1 MSEIAALLKENEEQ
15 LGTQQTDGS
24 AVLVEET
31 TETPAETTET
41 PQPEAPIQLAESSGS
56 IPDLII
62 ENEQALR
69 RGETSIKAG
78 RALGGDRAAEV
89 LDLSK
94 RSGLDRDLVQR
105 NLDEVRQRQTE
116 TDLEIEDRKVTK
128 SAPGTAAWVSKDEY
142 NAALADGDFGILSEI
157 EDGIVG
163 GAKAIFSE
171 DTLNSIVRQLWYQG
185 RLGLFNILVRSPLE
199 SYEAEDKRNQ
209 ALAEAAEKPDAS
221 LDTKIASFIANNL
234 TVPSPYELMV
244 EGTTTVTRNIEEAF
258 TGRPDQSNVDYARD
272 TANALDKRRK
282 ELQNMAEPGTPA
294 YYIPEIIGG
303 AASQAPTVALRV
315 IGGPVYGTGLA
326 LTELAAR
333 VYGNA
338 YQEGIEDKKLP
349 QNTAALR
356 AAFQAGFEALTEKL
370 PLDKIVEPIVKS
382 GKRQLTKRASNI
394 LAASG
399 LEGFQE
405 GLVTIMNTAYD
416 MGVLGEDVDPKEAF
430 SKVVDSVIIGAGSGG
445 LTSTGTN
452 IVGSVLDRRRATAN
466 RERVVGQLERA
477 RESVLRNRSPE
488 HFEEYFQ
495 TLADQNDSSSISID
509 AAPVVEYL
517 TEQGENPAEFFQ
529 MLGVPEED
537 VRNAFENG
545 TDVSVQAGTFF
556 TMMPDN
562 PYREMILMNTREADN
577 APTMAEAEI
586 RTEQMR
592 ERLDQAYE
600 ELSSED
606 RIEVEDAAKRLRN
619 QFVEDAVAAGRPRS
633 DALNAAAV
641 YEAYFRTTLDAYV
654 NDPNRDENSRPIS
667 EIVNELERDVFNIRT
682 RSVPFAERGQPL
694 ETESE
699 LEQTLRR
706 TGRLKITP
714 AEQTFFDEIFDD
726 QNTLD
731 ELLEVVPSLTVEDG
745 VMSIAENDIDALMN
759 KMLDFQASDGASSL
773 PPRFRATT
781 AYARSFAGRMAF
793 EQTVDPTS
801 ENFRNWFRDS
811 AVVDENGEPLV
822 VYRGEHGE
830 VTGDVTT
837 MLPSITF
844 SNSPEVA
851 SQYAEDPNDSRMEA
865 VAPRVSPAYL
875 SIKQPVINTP
885 GDPYIDLDTLINA
898 IGYEATI
905 DAVRRAGTEQIE
917 DSNAWFENFANE
929 FESFEDVVERAPE
942 RLMQAPSLPIL
953 AFRVLDD
960 PATVEALKAAGY
972 DGAIHGGFGT
982 AVDDVEYRVFDQTQI
997 KSQFNQGTFDPA
1009 DPNIL
1014 NQTVDP
1020 TSENFRNWFRESV
1033 VVDEN
1038 GEPRV
1043 VYHGTN
1049 AVIYSFDPE
1058 MLGSKNWMADSAR
1071 EGFFFAGSP
1080 DTSEYYTGLDTM
1092 QSTGLATFDEEAR
1105 KLLEPF
1111 QPEQDA
1117 IDADRNA
1124 VYAKALEDL
1133 RATERY
1139 QQALATFFDDVE
1151 SIDFNTDEMQAFLRS
1166 IDENVA
1172 QAEYGV
1178 SLFDY
1183 TNQLLEDSDLNE
1195 RQEALNRDS
1204 YAVLQDY
1211 GIEKLGLQPN
1221 IMPVYLSIQNPL
1233 IVDMSDVAK
1242 STEGLTQNIQLAKR
1256 DGHDGVIFKNLQ
1268 DGGPAADDIFVVFDP
1283 TQIKSQFNQGTFD
1296 PDDPRILFQNKYN
1309 PPPQPAVAPQ
1319 NYKLTKAD
1327 RDNVKKLKAS
1337 NPKLSRLASSLTE
1350 EEQSA
1355 LTPAITKHFVENY
1368 EKFPSPAETAA
1379 VALSG
1384 RAKRGWYANSVRAV
1398 ETIFGEDAPRFV
1410 ALLAGT
1416 SPQTSVESNTINTLM
1431 IWKNWIAAGRPQDP
1445 DTILKI
1451 MGDSVQGD
1459 KGEDSVLGAW
1469 INNSVGALMAEDPEA
1484 YVLSGPKVNSF
1495 ALNLRGFLDEV
1506 TNDTWMANF
1515 ANSEQEL
1522 FGKTGNRLPG
1532 KGGGY
1537 LAMNAVARG
1546 AAKKLTTDDDQWRG
1560 AEIQETV
1567 WSWAK
1572 ALLEKANSAG
1582 ETRSALKILTDG
1594 DLTHEMV
1601 NDVPDFEKLFLQSPY
1616 RSVLEEAGYGEQLAQ
1631 VQQSVDTRLASEQP
1645 LTGSVYDGLNE
1656 KTQANLRRAARRLDA
1671 LRARRAFEKQT
1682 AEILVNLSAATG
1694 TIPGLDQL
1702 QKAANDGDASANVA
1716 LQEVARN
1723 SLTYLFDGI
1732 DSAEVEF
1739 TPAGG
1744 LYFGELEPSLGLK
1757 VTFQERDRPKA
1768 LGALAKFAEN
1778 FNQEQVHVRAAPVA
1792 RNRAKI
1798 GKVFD
1803 DGSYNTH
1810 MVRFELASPL
1820 TREEVQDVID
1830 KSGLVGLTITDQY
1843 LEAYHVGDPNDGEG
1857 FNEFEE
1863 SIIRAAASLGDRS
1876 RSVNESVARLWAYG
1890 EGYGATDGYDSIQRQ
1905 LRPAKTE
1912 KANPTAVMIASRV
1925 AGFNV
1930 KGTEPAKETTPEQ
1943 ADLQREIADAFDQL
1957 EMNRLDDPD
1966 VARAYTELAEEVARQ
1981 YDAMPIKV
1989 EVWTGKG
1996 EPYPGKKMSKKMRD
2010 DVLLNNHL
2018 YIYKTELDQFGPP
2031 GQSYEGHSIHV
2042 DSGRVDMNGEPLVF
2056 NDLLRAVHDYYAHT
2070 ITPGT
2075 FGPRGEEAAWK
2086 NHMEMTTSPWARWAL
2101 TTETRGQNSWVNFRA
2116 EAEGKTLA
2124 ERGFSEQK
2132 VGLLPLEFVMTGNGL
2147 VDSSLGQL
2155 PGSEGLNLEMP
2166 PQTPELYSDPKDP
2179 LGSFDPVRR
2188 VINLF
2193 EEADYSTLLHESGH
2207 AFVHILEEIS
2217 DRPDAPQRIKDNYQ
2231 AILDWVGARSAAD
2244 MDVMIKGEPAREK
2257 QERLARAFEAYL
2269 REGKAPSTRLQSA
2282 FDQFKF
2288 WLKQIY
2294 ENLLEL
2300 NVRMDKD
2307 ITRVFDRMLATD
2319 AEIAQIEAVNEFTI
2333 EDSPSILSLL
2343 DADQRVAAQDLQL
2356 QARDRVREMRNIEEE
2371 RHAARLASQEYNEE
2385 RAVVSLETRAE
2396 IEAEQNFRAH
2406 IFLTTGE
2413 FNDRETPEALQGRRI
2428 SRKAMLDAGYTKE
2441 QLEAIPRA
2449 SDNGKSGKAVYSSNE
2464 EDATDPEFLAG
2475 FLGYDSGA
2483 ELMAAMIDLPA
2494 REDEINRRTDAI
2506 MGDRPQYRD
2515 PARDGTLLELSKEF
2529 AYNAEQAKLIDLQL
2543 DALAQKAGMERDS
2556 RAFVQA
2562 VADRM
2567 FREEPVGD
2575 MLSPTKFA
2583 AASRRAARRAEQAAA
2598 REDYQKALLEK
2609 RKEQLNFE
2617 LHRRAIR
2624 AKKEVGSINKRLKFL
2639 KTKKYSP
2646 KEIDPLY
2653 SSEMQMILQFY
2664 EFGDRSKSD
2673 TIDPAAAQRVA
2684 DFITAR
2690 QAEGANLILPGDL
2703 IEVASIDPETQTPRF
2718 RFKKK
2723 FWKEMTLAEL
2733 RALRDMAENL
2743 RKIGADQSSEAKAA
2757 KKKFHEELADNIRSS
2772 TARRTKGR
2780 DPMKPQPHDKL
2791 KKLFNKGSFAALHRK
2806 MESILLQL
2814 DGFKTLGPMYQAVFN
2829 GLSDASDT
2837 KAALVTEVMRRMK
2850 ENFQIYDDDD
2860 RKNFSNDKGRV
2871 AIPSLNNAEWTR
2883 EDRVVLALNW
2893 GNETSREAVLEDQS
2907 KINDYGQ
2914 AWNETTINE
2923 ILATLDNKD
2932 LDFIEATWALIDSF
2946 WEDYTLSSGRV
2957 VQGIKSL
2964 ETETAGFAPPKIDP
2978 DPFFVNGRMMS
2989 GGYYPLM
2996 YDPLSDQRSAKE
3008 SEAELKKRLE
3018 SGGFARAATSHGFTN
3033 ARVGSGG
3040 RAVRRDLSALNRHL
3054 DEVTQD
3060 LSYRKAIQ
3068 QATEVLGSNE
3078 VRAAIEETMGD
3089 PYRAALDDILVY
3101 TATGGVAT
3109 NDLGAIDSFLS
3120 SARINVTIGIMGLN
3134 LRSIL
3139 TQPLG
3144 LLQSIERLGVK
3155 NVANGVAWFW
3165 KRPHHIPQRIKQIH
3179 EMSPYMAERS
3189 NTMTRELD
3197 DLSNQIQNKTNL
3209 KNIKEFGFKP
3219 MVFVDVVSVAYPTWW
3234 GSYSAAMDGRIDNID
3249 AGDEAAAIRFADMQ
3263 VRTTQGSGGAQN
3275 LSKVQQMNEL
3285 MKLMTMF
3292 YGYFNTTYNL
3302 QAEAYQKARADG
3314 SSVPRALLKK
3324 EFIGSTILLQTI
3336 PAILADLLLEKWP
3349 DPEEEDEDPFYAWSK
3364 WTVVSIAKYSSAQ
3377 LVGVRDVV
3385 SAAISG
3391 FDLSITPALAPGQG
3405 FGQLLNML
3413 ARPIQTAG
3421 TDGLEFAMEEAKE
3434 IFVSPR
3440 FYKKLVFTAGTAA
3453 GIPGTNT
3460 IARTGDYLYKF
3471 STDEL
3476 KKPPRNVA
3484 EFAQGVLLTGDR

>member
-1 MSEIAALLKENEEQ
+1 VSDISALLKEHTQEEDPQ
-15 LGTQQTDGS
+15 SAGKAALLAEEPQT
-24 AVLVEET
+24 E
-31 TETPAETTET
+31 AE
-41 PQPEAPIQLAESSGS
+41 PEAA
-56 IPDLII
+56 PDAPQTADVPDEEDEPSPLGGLLQ
-62 ENEQALR
+62 EHLSAGARAVVGMQ
-69 RGETSIKAG
+69 AG
-78 RALGGDRAAEV
+78 RQMGGDRAAEIV
-89 LDLSK
+89 DLSNK
-94 RSGLDRDLVQR
+94 SGLDREMVDR
-105 NLDEVRQRQTE
+105 NLDEVRAKQADADFKETAKKTTE
-116 TDLEIEDRKVTK
+116 EN
-128 SAPGTAAWVSKDEY
+128 PGTAAWVSQDMYK
-142 NAALADGDFGILSEI
+142 AALADGDFGILNQI
-157 EDGIVG
+157 EDAIVG
-163 GAKAIFSE
+163 TYNAIASE
-171 DTLNSIVRQLWYQG
+171 NTANAIARKGLYEP
-185 RLGLFNILVRSPLE
+185 RLGAYTSFFGAPFEQFAIDDARAAAVVKAGQKPDATLDEKGAGFLAEYFNIWSPRRVLLEGVTGLVRS
-199 SYEAEDKRNQ
+199 AD
-209 ALAEAAEKPDAS
+209 
-221 LDTKIASFIANNL
+221 
-234 TVPSPYELMV
+234 
-244 EGTTTVTRNIEEAF
+244 EAF
-258 TGRPDQSNVDYARD
+258 TGRPEQSNLEYVRAQRKGLDAEIKGLAN
-272 TANALDKRRK
+272 TAERGSP
-282 ELQNMAEPGTPA
+282 EFYIAES
-294 YYIPEIIGG
+294 IGG
-303 AASQAPTVALRV
+303 AVGMAPTIAARLA
-315 IGGPVYGTGLA
+315 GGPVYGTAVSLG
-326 LTELAAR
+326 ELGQR
-333 VYGNA
+333 VYGLAFN
-338 YQEGIEDKKLP
+338 EGIDSKGLTV
-349 QNTAALR
+349 QQASDRALVL
-356 AAFQAGFEALTEKL
+356 AMFEAITEKI
-370 PLDKIVEPIVKS
+370 PLDKIVEPIVKT
-382 GKRQLTKRASNI
+382 GKRGITRRAKNI
-394 LAASG
+394 LAAMG
-399 LEGFQE
+399 LEGAQE
-405 GLVTIMNTAYD
+405 VLVETLNMGYD
-416 MGVLGEDVDPKEAF
+416 MGVLGEDIKSEDAVQNLVDAF
-430 SKVVDSVIIGAGSGG
+430 IIGGGSAGIMS
-445 LTSTGTN
+445 SGTN
-452 IVGSVLDRRRATAN
+452 IAGAVMDKRRAVSARQRTAN
-466 RERVVGQLERA
+466 QLDLA
-477 RESVLRNRSPE
+477 RESVLRTRSPE
-488 HFEEYFQ
+488 HFTEYYQ
-495 TLADQNDSSSISID
+495 TLAEQNDLPTIGID
-509 AAPVVEYL
+509 VEPVVDYL
-517 TEQGENPAEFFQ
+517 TEQGEDPGEFFQ
-529 MLGVPEED
+529 MLGVEADAVKNAYEMGLD
-537 VRNAFENG
+537 V
-545 TDVSVQAGTFF
+545 DVQAGKFF
-556 TMMPDN
+556 TEMPEN
-562 PYREMILMNTREADN
+562 PYRDIILMNIRETEA
-577 APTMAEAEI
+577 APTMAQAEI

-600 ELSSED
+600 ELTSAD
-606 RIEVEDAAKRLRN
+606 RKEVEDASKRLRN
-619 QFVEDAVAAGRPRS
+619 QFVEDAVAAGRARS
-633 DALNAAAV
+633 EAINQAAV
-641 YEAYFRTTLDAYV
+641 YEAYFRTTIDAFA
-654 NDPNRDENSRPIS
+654 NDPNRTRPLA

-682 RSVPFAERGQPL
+682 RSVPFAERGEPL

-706 TGRLKITP
+706 TGRLEITP

-731 ELLEVVPSLTVEDG
+731 ELLEVAPSLTVEDG
-745 VMSIAENDIDALMN
+745 VMSIAENDIDAFMN
-759 KMLDFQASDGASSL
+759 KMLDFQAGDGASSL

-793 EQTVDPTS
+793 EQTVDTTS

-811 AVVDENGEPLV
+811 AVVDENGEP
-822 VYRGEHGE
+822 
-830 VTGDVTT
+830 
-837 MLPSITF
+837 
-844 SNSPEVA
+844 
-851 SQYAEDPNDSRMEA
+851 
-865 VAPRVSPAYL
+865 
-875 SIKQPVINTP
+875 
-885 GDPYIDLDTLINA
+885 
-898 IGYEATI
+898 
-905 DAVRRAGTEQIE
+905 
-917 DSNAWFENFANE
+917 
-929 FESFEDVVERAPE
+929 
-942 RLMQAPSLPIL
+942 
-953 AFRVLDD
+953 
-960 PATVEALKAAGY
+960 
-972 DGAIHGGFGT
+972 
-982 AVDDVEYRVFDQTQI
+982 
-997 KSQFNQGTFDPA
+997 
-1009 DPNIL
+1009 
-1014 NQTVDP
+1014 
-1020 TSENFRNWFRESV
+1020 
-1033 VVDEN
+1033 
-1038 GEPRV
+1038 RV
-1043 VYHGTN
+1043 VFHGTN
-1049 AVIYSFDPE
+1049 AVIESFDPE

-1080 DTSEYYTGLDTM
+1080 DTSEAYTGLDAM
-1092 QSTGLATFDEEAR
+1092 QATGLSMFNPEAQ
-1105 KLLEPF
+1105 KVLEPF
-1111 QPEQDA
+1111 QPEQTA
-1117 IDADRNA
+1117 IAEEMNA
-1124 VYAKALEDL
+1124 LTEKAREDL

-1139 QQALATFFDDVE
+1139 QQALAVTLDDVE

-1166 IDENVA
+1166 IDQNIA

-1178 SLFDY
+1178 SFAEYVDRQIAEAGLNDRQAELDRES
-1183 TNQLLEDSDLNE
+1183 TAALE
-1195 RQEALNRDS
+1195 A
-1204 YAVLQDY
+1204 Y
-1211 GIEKLGLQPN
+1211 GVDQLGLQPN

-1233 IVDMSDVAK
+1233 IVDMADVEK

-1268 DGGPAADDIFVVFDP
+1268 DGGPAADDIFVAFEP

-1296 PDDPRILFQNKYN
+1296 TDDPRILFQNKYN
-1309 PPPQPAVAPQ
+1309 PPKQPAVPPQ

-1337 NPKLSRLASSLTE
+1337 NPKLSRLASALTE

-1368 EKFPSPAETAA
+1368 ENFPSPAETAA

-1384 RAKRGWYANSVRAV
+1384 RAKRGWYQNSVRAV

-1416 SPQTSVESNTINTLM
+1416 SPQTSVESNTINTLN

-1445 DTILKI
+1445 DAILKI
-1451 MGDSVQGD
+1451 MGESVQGD

-1484 YVLSGPKVNSF
+1484 FVLSGPKVNSF

-1645 LTGSVYDGLNE
+1645 LTGSVYDGLDE

-1798 GKVFD
+1798 GRVFD

-1810 MVRFELASPL
+1810 VIQFDLENPL

-1830 KSGLVGLTITDQY
+1830 KSGLVGLTIKDQY

-1857 FNEFEE
+1857 FKKFEE
-1863 SIIRAAASLGDRS
+1863 SIGRAAASLGDRS
-1876 RSVNESVARLWAYG
+1876 RSVNESVARLWVYG
-1890 EGYGATDGYDSIQRQ
+1890 EGYGVTHGYDAIQRQ

-1912 KANPTAVMIASRV
+1912 DPNVTTQMIASRL

-1943 ADLQREIADAFDQL
+1943 AALQREIADAFDKL

-1966 VARAYTELAEEVARQ
+1966 VARAYTELAQELGRQ

-2031 GQSYEGHSIHV
+2031 GQSYDGHPLLE

-2075 FGPRGEEAAWK
+2075 FGPRGEEAAWR

-2132 VGLLPLEFVMTGNGL
+2132 VDLLPLGYVMTGNGL

-2188 VINLF
+2188 VISLF
-2193 EEADYSTLLHESGH
+2193 EDANYSTLLHESGH
-2207 AFVHILEEIS
+2207 AFVQILEEIS

-2231 AILDWVGARSAAD
+2231 AMLDWVGAKSAAD
-2244 MDVMIKGEPAREK
+2244 MDFMTKGEPAREK

-2269 REGKAPSTRLQSA
+2269 REGKAPSSKLQSA
-2282 FDQFKF
+2282 FDQFRL
-2288 WLKQIY
+2288 WLRKIY
-2294 ENLLEL
+2294 ENLLDL
-2300 NVRMDKD
+2300 NVQMNPE
-2307 ITRVFDRMLATD
+2307 ITQVFDRMLATD
-2319 AEIAQIEAVNEFTI
+2319 QEIDEMMAVNEFTI

-2343 DADQRVAAQDLQL
+2343 DAEQRVAAQDLQL
-2356 QARDRVREMRNIEEE
+2356 QARDRVREMRNIEQE
-2371 RHAARLASQEYNEE
+2371 RHAASLESEAYSEE
-2385 RAVVSLETRAE
+2385 RTGVSLEVRAE
-2396 IEAEQNFRAH
+2396 VEAEQDFRSH
-2406 IFLTTGE
+2406 IYLTTGE
-2413 FNDRETPEALQGRRI
+2413 YNDRETPEALQGRRI

-2483 ELMAAMIDLPA
+2483 DLMAAMIELSA

-2529 AYNAEQAKLIDLQL
+2529 AYNAEQAKLIDLEL

-2567 FREEPVGD
+2567 FREEQVGD

-2598 REDYQKALLEK
+2598 KGNWQKALLEK

-2617 LHRRAIR
+2617 LHRRAIK
-2624 AKKEVGSINKRLKFL
+2624 AKKEVSGINKRLKFL
-2639 KTKKYSP
+2639 KTKRYSP
-2646 KEIDPLY
+2646 KEIDPRY
-2653 SSEMQMILQFY
+2653 SAEMQALLQFY
-2664 EFGDRSKSD
+2664 EFGQKSKSD
-2673 TIDPAAAQRVA
+2673 KMDRQVAQRVA
-2684 DFITAR
+2684 DFIAAR
-2690 QAEGANLILPGDL
+2690 QLEGANLILPGDL
-2703 IEVASIDPETQTPRF
+2703 IEVASMDPETQQPRYV
-2718 RFKKK
+2718 FKTK

-2743 RKIGADQSSEAKAA
+2743 RKIGADQSGAAKAA
-2757 KKKFHEELADNIRSS
+2757 KKKWHEELADGIRNA
-2772 TARRTKGR
+2772 TRRRVKSR
-2780 DPMKPQPHDKL
+2780 DPMKPQEYGKL
-2791 KKLFNKGSFAALHRK
+2791 KKLAAKGGFSASHRK
-2806 MESILLQL
+2806 LESMLLQL
-2814 DGFKTLGPMYQAVFN
+2814 DGFKALGPVYKAIMN

-2837 KAALVTEVMRRMK
+2837 KAALVTEIMRRM
-2850 ENFQIYDDDD
+2850 NLNLDIYDVRD

-2871 AIPSLNNAEWTR
+2871 AIAALGGARWTR
-2883 EDRVVLALNW
+2883 EQRVTLALNW
-2893 GNETSREAVLEDQS
+2893 GNETSREAVLDDQS

-2932 LDFIEATWALIDSF
+2932 MDFIEATWKLIDSF
-2946 WEDYTLSSGRV
+2946 WEDYTLPNGRV
-2957 VQGIKSL
+2957 LQGIKSL
-2964 ETETAGFAPPKIDP
+2964 ETKMAGFAPPKIDP
-2978 DPFFVNGRMMS
+2978 DPFFINGRMME

-2996 YDPLSDQRSAKE
+2996 YDPLSDERSAKE
-3008 SEAELKKRLE
+3008 SEADLKKRLE

-3040 RAVRRDLSALNRHL
+3040 RAVRGDLSALNRHL

-3060 LSYRKAIQ
+3060 LSYREAVIQ
-3068 QATEVLGSNE
+3068 AAEVLGSND
-3078 VRAAIEETMGD
+3078 VRDAIKETMGA
-3089 PYRAALDDILVY
+3089 PYLKALEEILVL
-3101 TATGGVAT
+3101 TATGGMTT
-3109 NDLGAIDSFLS
+3109 NDMGPIENFMA
-3120 SARINVTIGIMGLN
+3120 SARINVTVGIMGLN
-3134 LRSIL
+3134 LRSIAL
-3139 TQPLG
+3139 QPLG

-3155 NVANGVAWFW
+3155 QVGKGLAWFW
-3165 KRPHHIPQRIKQIH
+3165 KRPHHIQHRIKQINDL
-3179 EMSPYMAERS
+3179 SPYMAERS

-3197 DLSNQIQNKTNL
+3197 DLSNQIQKKTKL
-3209 KNIKEFGFKP
+3209 KNMKEFGFKP
-3219 MVFVDVVSVAYPTWW
+3219 MVFLDVISVAYPTWW
-3234 GSYSAAMDGRIDNID
+3234 GAYDAAMAGKIDNID
-3249 AGDEAAAIRFADMQ
+3249 VADEASAIRFADMQ

-3275 LSKVQQMNEL
+3275 LSKVQQSSEF

-3302 QAEAYQKARADG
+3302 QAEAWQKARADG

-3324 EFIGSTILLQTI
+3324 EFIGSTILLQTL
-3336 PAILADLLLEKWP
+3336 PAILADLVLEKWP
-3349 DPEEEDEDPFYAWSK
+3349 DEEEDDEDPIYAWTK
-3364 WTVVSIAKYSSAQ
+3364 WALISQAKYTSAQ
-3377 LVGVRDVV
+3377 FVGIRDAV
-3385 SAAISG
+3385 SSVISG

-3405 FGQLLNML
+3405 FGTLINM
-3413 ARPIQTAG
+3413 AGRPIKALAEDGPEVAG
-3421 TDGLEFAMEEAKE
+3421 DELQELL
-3434 IFVSPR
+3434 VSPR
-3440 FYKKLVFTAGTAA
+3440 LYKKLITTAGMAA
-3453 GIPGTNT
+3453 GVPGSNG
-3460 IARTGDYLYKF
+3460 IARSAEYLYKYA
-3471 STDEL
+3471 TDDL
-3476 KKPPRNVA
+3476 KKDPRNVF
-3484 EFAQGVLLTGDR
+3484 EFGQGLLFTGDR